1 MFTYI
6 PIKESCRYV
15 EIKLPKLISYQRK
28 GNHSPWWPNWIKV
41 FKNGHSKI
49 CGRQSLKKIAVIWSI

>member
-28 GNHSPWWPNWIKV
+28 GNHSPWWPNLIGSRYSRMDIVKFV
-41 FKNGHSKI
+41 EDSH
-49 CGRQSLKKIAVIWSI
+49 

>member
-49 CGRQSLKKIAVIWSI
+49 